1 MIIAVRPGEIKSIW
15 VELELRYG
23 ANTSREN

>member
-1 MIIAVRPGEIKSIW
+1 MIIAVGPGEVESIW

>member
-1 MIIAVRPGEIKSIW
+1 MITGVGPGEVESIW